1 MNDLSFSLIVSP
13 IIIYPPPLIDISP
26 FDFKYFIILAD
37 NSFIFLGD
45 VRIYYF
51 I

>member
-1 MNDLSFSLIVSP
+1 MNDLSFSFIVSP
-13 IIIYPPPLIDISP
+13 IIIYPPPLMDISP
-26 FDFKYFIILAD
+26 FDLRYFIILAD

-45 VRIYYF
+45 VRISYL